1 MTLRF
6 PSTNTQFSNFTKPGI
21 DRPITWRILRFSGT
35 FAMLMRPWTF
45 PRTQRF
51 RQWLLEPLMSLSQ
64 RNGMWPLL
72 IVVMLRQPS
81 LLLLLGLLKK
91 NFLLAE
97 PWTVV
102 LIQSFAKAGHILL
115 NEADASPNTQNDPL
129 GQSWLQCRYCLEALW
144 CLGRKFKK
152 KSSVSSQRPIQQR
165 SQIQGKAQSIVY
177 CRPGICRG
185 WRQFFDYPWWV
196 WYWNSYLVYD
206 PYFT

>member
-81 LLLLLGLLKK
+81 LLLRLGLLKK

-152 KSSVSSQRPIQQR
+152 KALLAARDLSSSEAKFRERHSQSYIVAPEFAVDDGNFSTIPDGYDIEIPI
-165 SQIQGKAQSIVY
+165 
-177 CRPGICRG
+177 
-185 WRQFFDYPWWV
+185 
-196 WYWNSYLVYD
+196 
-206 PYFT
+206 